1 MEEENVPKNKR
12 VARSVKKYGR
22 NTFSSLRIRNYRL
35 YFIGQGISM
44 SGLWMH
50 HLAMAWLVLE
60 LTDSG
65 TILGLVSALQ
75 FLPIPF
81 LAPYGGVIADRFDK
95 RKLLF
100 ITQGGMGIL
109 DLVLAVLV
117 VTGLIQL
124 WMIFIIVAAIGFLYA
139 ADFPTRQAFIHELV
153 GADELRNAVT
163 LNSVEV
169 NLTRV
174 IGPAIAGVVIAS
186 IGLAPCFF
194 VNAATYS
201 AILICLFLMR
211 PAELE
216 AGAPVPRLRGQLR
229 EGLSYVRNTP
239 VLRDAL
245 IIMAIVGTLT
255 YEFQV
260 SLPLIAKYTFDS
272 GSTGLAFL
280 TAFMS
285 GGSVVGGLA
294 TAGRRETAPRGLIW
308 TSLAFGASMFLVAL
322 SPNLPLAVTAMLLV
336 GACSVVFV
344 SLCNA
349 LLQLE
354 SLAHMRGRVMAL
366 WTIAFFG
373 STTIGGPIIGAI
385 GNHFSPRW
393 TLVVGGLAALM
404 AAVYGLIV
412 MRNYPSRKAPEGLV
426 VEQPISTEEEAQTL

>member
-1 MEEENVPKNKR
+1 VAEEKASRNQR
-12 VARSVKKYGR
+12 VARSVKNYGR
-22 NTFSSLRIRNYRL
+22 STFSSLHIRNYRL

-50 HLAMAWLVLE
+50 YIALAWLVLE

-65 TILGLVSALQ
+65 TILGVVSALQ
-75 FLPIPF
+75 FLPIIF
-81 LAPYGGVIADRFDK
+81 LAPYGGVVADRFDK

-100 ITQGGMGIL
+100 VTQGGMGIL
-109 DLVLAVLV
+109 ALILAILVATDL
-117 VTGLIQL
+117 IRI
-124 WMIFIIVAAIGFLYA
+124 WMIFIIVAGIGFLYA
-139 ADFPTRQAFIHELV
+139 VDSPTRQAFIHELV
-153 GADELRNAVT
+153 GAEELRNAVT

-174 IGPAIAGVVIAS
+174 IGPAIAGVIIAGV
-186 IGLAPCFF
+186 GLSPCFF
-194 VNAATYS
+194 VNAASYS

-211 PAELE
+211 PGELK
-216 AGAPVPRLRGQLR
+216 AGMPVPRRRGQLR
-229 EGLSYVRNTP
+229 EGLSYVRHTP
-239 VLRDAL
+239 VLRDSL
-245 IIMAIVGTLT
+245 IIMAIVGTFT

-272 GSTGLAFL
+272 GSTGLALL

-294 TAGRRETAPRGLIW
+294 TAGRRKTAPRGLIW

-322 SPNLPLAVTAMLLV
+322 SPTLPLAVTAMLLV

-354 SLAHMRGRVMAL
+354 SVANMRGRVMAL

-373 STTIGGPIIGAI
+373 STTIGGPIIGVI
-385 GNHFSPRW
+385 GNHVSPRW
-393 TLVVGGLAALM
+393 TMVVGGLAALG
-404 AAVYGLIV
+404 AWAYGLIA
-412 MRNYPSRKAPEGLV
+412 MRNYPSRKAPKDLV
-426 VEQPISTEEEAQTL
+426 IEQPTPIEEDAQIL

>member
-1 MEEENVPKNKR
+1 MKN
-12 VARSVKKYGR
+12 YGS

-50 HLAMAWLVLE
+50 YIALAWLVLE

-81 LAPYGGVIADRFDK
+81 IAPYGGVIADRFDK

-100 ITQGGMGIL
+100 FTQGGAGIL
-109 DLVLAVLV
+109 ALILAILVATDL
-117 VTGLIQL
+117 IRI
-124 WMIFIIVAAIGFLYA
+124 WIIFIIVAGMGFLYA
-139 ADFPTRQAFIHELV
+139 LDFPTRQAFIHELV
-153 GADELRNAVT
+153 GKDELRNAVT

-174 IGPAIAGVVIAS
+174 IGPAIAGVIIAS
-186 IGLAPCFF
+186 IGLSPCFF
-194 VNAATYS
+194 INAASYS

-211 PAELE
+211 PGELE
-216 AGAPVPRLRGQLR
+216 VGAPVPRRRGQLR

-245 IIMAIVGTLT
+245 IIMAIVGTFT

-272 GSTGLAFL
+272 GSTGLALL

-285 GGSVVGGLA
+285 GGSVIGGLA

-308 TSLAFGASMFLVAL
+308 TSLAFGASMFMVAL
-322 SPNLPLAVTAMLLV
+322 SPTLPLAVTAMMLV
-336 GACSVVFV
+336 GACSVIFV

-354 SLAHMRGRVMAL
+354 SVAHMRGRVMAL
-366 WTIAFFG
+366 WAIAFFG

-385 GNHFSPRW
+385 GNHVSPRW
-393 TLVVGGLAALM
+393 TLVVGGLAAL
-404 AAVYGLIV
+404 AAGVYGLIA
-412 MRNYPSRKAPEGLV
+412 MRNYPSRKTPEDLV
-426 VEQPISTEEEAQTL
+426 IEQPTSIEEEAQIL